1 MTGPAVKRS
10 GQWQPPAAA
19 QACPAVAARWPQF
32 TSRGWVGGRGLEV
45 IFLALHKSPGPQDE
59 LTSAPSWEGSR
70 EAAVPL
76 YGASCLGLG
85 PQGLEVSGS
94 FVLATLPEG
103 GSALL
108 HHHHYPTLDADRGT
122 SVSMEA
128 APAFLKP
135 CGPISV
141 PTPRQPW
148 ASWGPLMAPNASPP
162 LASVHPPEK
171 QPWRTERISAP
182 HRTRSGRRAGGDF

>member
-1 MTGPAVKRS
+1 MKRS

-45 IFLALHKSPGPQDE
+45 IFLALHKSPGPKMSSHPPPAGRGAEKQLSPCMEPPAWGWGPKAWKFLEASSWLHSLKVGQPFSTTTTTPHWTQTEGPASPWRRLLLSSNHVD
-59 LTSAPSWEGSR
+59 PS
-70 EAAVPL
+70 
-76 YGASCLGLG
+76 
-85 PQGLEVSGS
+85 
-94 FVLATLPEG
+94 
-103 GSALL
+103 
-108 HHHHYPTLDADRGT
+108 
-122 SVSMEA
+122 
-128 APAFLKP
+128 P
-135 CGPISV
+135 C
-141 PTPRQPW
+141 PRQPW